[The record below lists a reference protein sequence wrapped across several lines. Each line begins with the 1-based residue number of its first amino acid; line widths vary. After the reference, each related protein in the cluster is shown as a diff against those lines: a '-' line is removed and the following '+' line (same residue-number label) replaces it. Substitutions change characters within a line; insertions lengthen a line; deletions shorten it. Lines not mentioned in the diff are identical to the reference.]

1 MEKLELEKFDSLKEL
16 YSERYIKL
24 LKEISIQTG
33 NSFDD
38 IYSKLPSSDLVKKD
52 ETFIDTYPVAR
63 VLLGV
68 ADPASHVLTAFYL
81 ISEIP
86 KDYPEQPKYY
96 ISKSEGS
103 VKAPFTKQEFLDSIR
118 KEDSK
123 KKKLKIKERS
133 D

>member
-24 LKEISIQTG
+24 LKEISIQKG
-33 NSFDD
+33 ISFDD
-38 IYSKLPSSDLVKKD
+38 IYHKLPSSDLVKKD

-63 VLLGV
+63 VLLGI
-68 ADPASHVLTAFYL
+68 ADPASHVLTAFYI

-96 ISKSEGS
+96 ISISEGS
-103 VKAPFTKQEFLDSIR
+103 VKAPFTKQEFLDSIE
-118 KEDSK
+118 KTK
-123 KKKLKIKERS
+123 VKKLEIK
-133 D
+133 